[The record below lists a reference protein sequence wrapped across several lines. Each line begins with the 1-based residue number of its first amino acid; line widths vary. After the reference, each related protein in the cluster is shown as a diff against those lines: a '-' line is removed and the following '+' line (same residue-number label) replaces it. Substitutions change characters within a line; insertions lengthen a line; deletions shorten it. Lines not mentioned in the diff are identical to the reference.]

1 MAAISRARPRHAP
14 TLRQLPGARDC
25 TRDGIPRRLGL
36 RRGSQRLAGE
46 SQDWEAVLPP
56 PAPRYR
62 RRYIKNTSGEQTM
75 RIPLG
80 NS

>member
-1 MAAISRARPRHAP
+1 MLRRSASSRAPRLHS
-14 TLRQLPGARDC
+14 RRN
-25 TRDGIPRRLGL
+25 PRRLSGL